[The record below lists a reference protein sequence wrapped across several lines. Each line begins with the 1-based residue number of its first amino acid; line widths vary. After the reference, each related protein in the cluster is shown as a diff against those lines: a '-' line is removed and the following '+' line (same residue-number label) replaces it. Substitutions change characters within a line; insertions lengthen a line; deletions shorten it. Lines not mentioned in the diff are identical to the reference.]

1 MRVGGQ
7 PELMA
12 RYIVMRSGLAI
23 VVLACLVSVVFVISR
38 VLGDPATLMAPL
50 DASPRAVEEL
60 RRQLGFADPL
70 PDQYVRFL
78 RNALTGNLGDSSWQ
92 RVPALPLVL
101 SRVPATI
108 QLAGATILLASVIG
122 VWMGISAARR
132 PGSLLDSLVSSLA
145 IMSASIPSFW
155 FALVLIVVVAVEL
168 RLLPTSGYGTWQQFI
183 LPLATLVP
191 LSAGR
196 IAQITRSSML
206 ETLGLDYI
214 KTAYAKGLRGSTITF
229 RHAFPNAGLPILTV
243 ASDELATLL
252 NGSVIVETIFG
263 WPGIGFL
270 TTEAISQRDLAV
282 VTAAV
287 LVIGAQLVALNLLI
301 DLLYTRLDPRIRL
314 Q

>member
-1 MRVGGQ
+1 MI
-7 PELMA
+7 EA
-12 RYIVMRSGLAI
+12 DH
-23 VVLACLVSVVFVISR
+23 VSSR
-38 VLGDPATLMAPL
+38 VAEPRGDLGRI
-50 DASPRAVEEL
+50 RADRLHNFTAQGDNRFIARGIRDE
-60 RRQLGFADPL
+60 RRAQ
-70 PDQYVRFL
+70 
-78 RNALTGNLGDSSWQ
+78 GDSSWQ

>member
-1 MRVGGQ
+1 
-7 PELMA
+7 MA
-12 RYIVMRSGLAI
+12 RYIVMRSGLAV
-23 VVLACLVSVVFVISR
+23 VVLACLVSLVFFISR
-38 VLGDPATLMAPL
+38 VLGDPASLMAPL

-60 RRQLGFADPL
+60 RRQLGFADPI
-70 PDQYVRFL
+70 PDQYIRFVRS
-78 RNALTGNLGDSSWQ
+78 ALTGNLGDSSWQ
-92 RVPALPLVL
+92 HVPALPLVM
-101 SRVPATI
+101 SRLPATI
-108 QLAGATILLASVIG
+108 QLAGATILVASVIG
-122 VWMGISAARR
+122 VSMGISAARK
-132 PGSLLDSLVSSLA
+132 PGSILDSLVSSLA
-145 IMSASIPSFW
+145 MMSASIPSFW
-155 FALVLIVVVAVEL
+155 LALALIVVVAVQL
-168 RLLPTSGYGTWQQFI
+168 RLVPTSGYGTWQQFI

-214 KTAYAKGLRGSTITF
+214 KTAYAKGLSGSAVTLG
-229 RHAFPNAGLPILTV
+229 HAFPNAGLPILTV
-243 ASDELATLL
+243 ASDELASLL

-314 Q
+314 R

>member
-1 MRVGGQ
+1 
-7 PELMA
+7 
-12 RYIVMRSGLAI
+12 
-23 VVLACLVSVVFVISR
+23 
-38 VLGDPATLMAPL
+38 
-50 DASPRAVEEL
+50 
-60 RRQLGFADPL
+60 
-70 PDQYVRFL
+70 
-78 RNALTGNLGDSSWQ
+78 
-92 RVPALPLVL
+92 
-101 SRVPATI
+101 
-108 QLAGATILLASVIG
+108 
-122 VWMGISAARR
+122 
-132 PGSLLDSLVSSLA
+132 
-145 IMSASIPSFW
+145 
-155 FALVLIVVVAVEL
+155 
-168 RLLPTSGYGTWQQFI
+168 
-183 LPLATLVP
+183 
-191 LSAGR
+191 
-196 IAQITRSSML
+196 ML